1 MAGPFT
7 LAVHMPFTPTS
18 SSRLNLV
25 ERWFHELTDKALR
38 GGVFHS
44 VPDLITRI
52 EEYLEVH
59 NNNPKSFSWTAA
71 ADDIVAE
78 VARGRVALHAVNQCR
93 NRPLAIDTPC
103 SWLIRSCDFEKHQS
117 GGSITCYDSDIPN
130 LTVFPR
136 VGDVE

>member
-7 LAVHMPFTPTS
+7 LAVHMPFTPAS
-18 SSRLNLV
+18 SSWLNLV
-25 ERWFHELTDKALR
+25 ERWFHELTDKALG

-59 NNNPKSFSWTAA
+59 NNNPKPFIWTAA

-78 VARGRVALHAVNQCR
+78 VARGRVAL
-93 NRPLAIDTPC
+93 T
-103 SWLIRSCDFEKHQS
+103 QS
-117 GGSITCYDSDIPN
+117 TN
-130 LTVFPR
+130 
-136 VGDVE
+136 VETDH

>member
-18 SSRLNLV
+18 SLWLNLV

-52 EEYLEVH
+52 EGSKNTSKSTTTTRNH
-59 NNNPKSFSWTAA
+59 SSGRQPPTTSSPKSPVDVSHST
-71 ADDIVAE
+71 
-78 VARGRVALHAVNQCR
+78 
-93 NRPLAIDTPC
+93 
-103 SWLIRSCDFEKHQS
+103 QS
-117 GGSITCYDSDIPN
+117 TN
-130 LTVFPR
+130 
-136 VGDVE
+136 VETDH